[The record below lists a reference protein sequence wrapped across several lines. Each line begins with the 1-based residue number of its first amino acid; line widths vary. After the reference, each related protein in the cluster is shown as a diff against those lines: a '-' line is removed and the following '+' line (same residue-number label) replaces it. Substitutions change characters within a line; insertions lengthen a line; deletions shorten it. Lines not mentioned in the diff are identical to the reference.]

1 MASSDA
7 PLDLEKG
14 SAGAKANSDATVDLE
29 RGPTGAKAAVTEGRH
44 PMDPRLAMCMKVSL
58 HVGAVLYVFYY
69 IGMITLMVR
78 RYGWDSWMA
87 VLILSTVL
95 VWVIWNAPKIKYDTK
110 SAPGSEDDSNLTTGL
125 IASKK

>member
-14 SAGAKANSDATVDLE
+14 SAGVKSSSDATVHLE
-29 RGPTGAKAAVTEGRH
+29 KGATGAKAALTEGRH
-44 PMDPRLAMCMKVSL
+44 PMDPRLAMCIKISL

-69 IGMITLMVR
+69 IGMTTLMVR
-78 RYGWDSWMA
+78 RYGWDSWTA

-95 VWVIWNAPKIKYDTK
+95 VWVLWNAPKIKYDTK
-110 SAPGSEDDSNLTTGL
+110 PTPGSEDDSNLSTGL